1 MKGLS
6 GTRKLLDVVR
16 AYMRKGGFHVQ
27 FNVVGSDTLRAAQ
40 KKPEARPERV
50 KAPYGKTKR
59 DKQYPKY
66 HETRETLWEVG
77 GTTPQG

>member
-1 MKGLS
+1 MGGAQTSVRACWGYGLH
-6 GTRKLLDVVR
+6 KLLETIVEW
-16 AYMRKGGFHVQ
+16 FWESQ
-27 FNVVGSDTLRAAQ
+27 
-40 KKPEARPERV
+40 PERV

-59 DKQYPKY
+59 DEQYPKY